1 MTGHPNG
8 LARRDGCVAAPRG
21 NHAPVTLHADD
32 LRTESRFRRTLE
44 GLVGVPATEGN
55 EVRVL
60 RNGDE
65 IFPAMLEAIRGA
77 ERTID
82 FMTFVYWT
90 GDIAQEFADACAE
103 RAAKGVR
110 VRVLLDSMGARLMDR
125 TLCERMSGAGALVEW
140 FRPLTRAPWKA
151 HHRTHRKVLVVDEEV
166 GFTGGVGIAEEWCGD
181 ARNEREWRD
190 THLQIRGPAVDGLR
204 AAFAEDWAET
214 PHPLY
219 DDRDVFPVQPQAGT
233 SAVQVVRGSAGPG
246 WGDMATAFR
255 AVIKEAQERLR
266 ITTAYFNPDEGFRR
280 SLEEAAAR
288 GVDVHVLVPGPH
300 HDKRIVQLAG
310 EADYQPLLDAGVRI
324 SCFQPS
330 MLHAKVV
337 TADGAVACV
346 GSANFNGRS
355 LDLDDEVDVV
365 IFDDDVVEVLDHHF
379 DEDLERSE
387 QLSPGQW
394 RRRSFAQRVGE
405 RVTGLLRPEL

>member
-1 MTGHPNG
+1 MT
-8 LARRDGCVAAPRG
+8 LA
-21 NHAPVTLHADD
+21 ADA
-32 LRTESRFRRTLE
+32 LRAGSRFRRTLE

-55 EVRVL
+55 VVDVL
-60 RNGDE
+60 KNGDE
-65 IFPAMLEAIRGA
+65 IFPAMLDAIRSA
-77 ERTID
+77 ERTVD

-90 GDIAQEFADACAE
+90 GDIAEEFADACAE

-110 VRVLLDSMGARLMDR
+110 VRVLLDAMGARLMDK
-125 TLCERMSGAGALVEW
+125 TLCQRMTGAGALVEW
-140 FRPLTRAPWKA
+140 FRPLTKSPFKA
-151 HHRTHRKVLVVDEEV
+151 NHRTHRKVLVCDEEV

-181 ARNEREWRD
+181 ARDETEWRD
-190 THLQIRGPAVDGLR
+190 THLRVRGPAVDGLR

-219 DDRDVFPVQPQAGT
+219 DERDLFPVQPQSGT
-233 SAVQVVRGSAGPG
+233 TACQVVRGSAGPG

-255 AVIKEAQERLR
+255 AIIREAQQTLR
-266 ITTAYFNPDEGFRR
+266 ITTAYFSPDEG
-280 SLEEAAAR
+280 SLAALADAADR

-310 EADYQPLLDAGVRI
+310 EADYGPLLEAGVKI

-337 TADGAVACV
+337 TADGAVAAV

-355 LDLDDEVDVV
+355 LDRDDEVDIVLFDEAVV
-365 IFDDDVVEVLDHHF
+365 SVLDAHF
-379 DEDLERSE
+379 EDDLERAE
-387 QLSPGQW
+387 ELSPGRW
-394 RRRSFAQRVGE
+394 RQRSVGQRVGE
-405 RVTGLLRPEL
+405 KVTALIRREL

>member
-1 MTGHPNG
+1 MVVP
-8 LARRDGCVAAPRG
+8 
-21 NHAPVTLHADD
+21 ADE
-32 LRTESRFRRTLE
+32 LREETRFRRTLE

-55 EVRVL
+55 VVDVL

-65 IFPAMLEAIRGA
+65 IFPAMLGAIRSA
-77 ERTID
+77 ERTVD

-90 GDIAQEFADACAE
+90 GDIAEEFADACAE
-103 RAAKGVR
+103 RAAHGVR

-125 TLCERMSGAGALVEW
+125 GLCARMAGAGALVEW
-140 FRPLTRAPWKA
+140 FRPLTRSPWKA
-151 HHRTHRKVLVVDEEV
+151 NHRTHRKVLICDETV

-181 ARNEREWRD
+181 ARNEHEWRD
-190 THLQIRGPAVDGLR
+190 THLRVRGPAVDGLR
-204 AAFAEDWAET
+204 AAFAENWAET

-219 DDRDVFPVQPQAGT
+219 DDADRFPVQPQDGT

-255 AVIKEAQERLR
+255 AVIREAREQLR
-266 ITTAYFNPDEGFRR
+266 ITTAYFNPDEGSRQA
-280 SLEEAAAR
+280 LEDAARR

-355 LDLDDEVDVV
+355 LDRDDEVDLV
-365 IFDDDVVEVLDHHF
+365 IFDDDVVDVLDRHF
-379 DEDLERSE
+379 EEDVARSKDLEPAR
-387 QLSPGQW
+387 W
-394 RRRSFAQRVGE
+394 RRRSIGQKVGE
-405 RVTGLLRPEL
+405 RLTGAIRREL

>member
-1 MTGHPNG
+1 
-8 LARRDGCVAAPRG
+8 
-21 NHAPVTLHADD
+21 VTLAADD
-32 LRTESRFRRTLE
+32 LRAEARFRRTLE

-55 EVRVL
+55 AIDVL

-77 ERTID
+77 ERTVDIL
-82 FMTFVYWT
+82 TFVYWT
-90 GDIAQEFADACAE
+90 GEIAQEFADALAE
-103 RAAKGVR
+103 RAGAGVR
-110 VRVLLDSMGARLMDR
+110 VRVLLDALGARLMDE
-125 TLCERMSGAGALVEW
+125 TLCERMAGAGALVEW
-140 FRPLTRAPWKA
+140 FRPVSRAPWKVN
-151 HHRTHRKVLVVDEEV
+151 HRTHRKVLVCDEEV

-181 ARNEREWRD
+181 ARNEREWRE
-190 THLQIRGPAVDGLR
+190 THLRVRGPAVDGLR
-204 AAFAEDWAET
+204 AAFASDWAET
-214 PHPLY
+214 RHPLY
-219 DDRDVFPVQPQAGT
+219 DERDVFPVQPQPGS

-266 ITTAYFNPDEGFRR
+266 ITTAYFNPDEGFREV
-280 SLEEAAAR
+280 LQDAAGR

-300 HDKRIVQLAG
+300 HDKRVVQLAG

-337 TADGAVACV
+337 TADGSVGCV

-355 LDLDDEVDVV
+355 LDLDDELDLV
-365 IFDDDVVEVLDHHF
+365 IFDDDVVELLDRHF
-379 DEDLERSE
+379 DEDLARSE
-387 QLSPGQW
+387 PVSPGAW
-394 RRRSFAQRVGE
+394 RRRPLLQRCAE
-405 RVTGLLRPEL
+405 RAAGVIRREL